1 MKKLF
6 LLIKGGDPS
15 SVNISIPLEIQTF
28 LESAPLIPFVYRK
41 KILDKF
47 TNYFK
52 RNKGST
58 LTKIMR
64 YHLLRHS
71 IRGTFE
77 SMLGQ
82 LKSYTIYTYYIY
94 TISKQ
99 WSVRFLYDRYIM
111 QSFLNMKDSFSSKV
125 SLQTYKP
132 SLGVRSN
139 RFSTLGRLIIL
150 KIRKLAIDYNSWWN
164 HDSAK
169 LFVKK
174 TMKKQSSFYQF
185 FAQKEVDEYLFYNS
199 SYSQTKETLVK
210 IKLMIDYLD
219 ELEQNDHKD
228 PYLSNE
234 KY

>member
-1 MKKLF
+1 M
-6 LLIKGGDPS
+6 
-15 SVNISIPLEIQTF
+15 IPTRN
-28 LESAPLIPFVYRK
+28 RK
-41 KILDKF
+41 KMLDKF

-52 RNKGST
+52 TNKGST

-139 RFSTLGRLIIL
+139 RFSTLIRLIVL

-164 HDSAK
+164 HDNAK
-169 LFVKK
+169 SFIKK